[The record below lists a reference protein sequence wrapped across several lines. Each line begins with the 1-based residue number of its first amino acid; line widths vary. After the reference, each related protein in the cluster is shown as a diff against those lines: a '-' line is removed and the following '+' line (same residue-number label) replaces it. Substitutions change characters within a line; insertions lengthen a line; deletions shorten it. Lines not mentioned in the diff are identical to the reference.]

1 VQRQGWVLGALLV
14 WTLISLFAWGFVCST
29 WLQPNGFWLRA
40 GWVASM
46 AFGGLFI
53 LALAFW
59 AAWGWRAQAL
69 GDWVWD
75 GTQWHFQ
82 AVACEP
88 SGPTGSV
95 SMQRLDVV
103 FDLQHTLLIRAQLES
118 MLAPAQNKNRW
129 SLVSKA
135 NAPHLWHGFRCAVY
149 SRA

>member
-1 VQRQGWVLGALLV
+1 LDPDFSFCLGLCVQHLV
-14 WTLISLFAWGFVCST
+14 AAEWFLAAC
-29 WLQPNGFWLRA
+29 R
-40 GWVASM
+40 WVASM